1 MEAEAE
7 LTPDVSGKD
16 REGNLGPGDSGG
28 DWEDNLGPGVS
39 GRDWEASA
47 GPGVSGKD
55 REDSPGPGALPCSCH
70 GRGQSASPISQSRR
84 VRPREGRQ
92 VFLGTGLVSRELEN
106 HLRSPR
112 QPGKDHPSRGR
123 AFPLC
128 LATHS
133 SQTLT
138 VACSFWPQ
146 ILLADQEGVQLVG
159 QV

>member
-1 MEAEAE
+1 M
-7 LTPDVSGKD
+7 
-16 REGNLGPGDSGG
+16 
-28 DWEDNLGPGVS
+28 
-39 GRDWEASA
+39 
-47 GPGVSGKD
+47 
-55 REDSPGPGALPCSCH
+55 
-70 GRGQSASPISQSRR
+70 
-84 VRPREGRQ
+84 RPREGRQ

-138 VACSFWPQ
+138 VACASWLWV
-146 ILLADQEGVQLVG
+146 LLAEQEGVQPVG

>member
-1 MEAEAE
+1 MAVEAE
-7 LTPDVSGKD
+7 LKPDVSGKD
-16 REGNLGPGDSGG
+16 RE
-28 DWEDNLGPGVS
+28 DNLGPGVS
-39 GRDWEASA
+39 RRDWEDSPGPVVSGRDWEDSA

-55 REDSPGPGALPCSCH
+55 REDSPGPGVPPCSCH

-112 QPGKDHPSRGR
+112 RPGREPPSRGR
-123 AFPLC
+123 AFPFC